1 MRSVLGPATK
11 QFQVIFQ
18 RVFSSGNPLLGYEF
32 SAEFPTRT
40 GEGHWIASCFP
51 IKDPSKRLSLAAALV
66 LETTQLRS
74 FEVWSRKFLID
85 PVPILGTRFAAKERV
100 PDTTLGQPIGAI
112 RVRRSEKLSPREREV
127 IQLLALSK
135 GNKEIATAL
144 GISTRTIETYRARI
158 MLKLRVQ
165 SLHELVHYAIRNGI
179 VDP

>member
-1 MRSVLGPATK
+1 
-11 QFQVIFQ
+11 
-18 RVFSSGNPLLGYEF
+18 
-32 SAEFPTRT
+32 
-40 GEGHWIASCFP
+40 
-51 IKDPSKRLSLAAALV
+51 
-66 LETTQLRS
+66 
-74 FEVWSRKFLID
+74 LID
-85 PVPILGTRFAAKERV
+85 PVPILGTRSAAKERV